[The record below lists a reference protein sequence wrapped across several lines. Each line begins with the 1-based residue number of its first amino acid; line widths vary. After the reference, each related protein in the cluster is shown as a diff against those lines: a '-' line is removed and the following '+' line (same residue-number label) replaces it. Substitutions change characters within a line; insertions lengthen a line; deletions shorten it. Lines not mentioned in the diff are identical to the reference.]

1 MCRALI
7 TASIVVL
14 VLLCLFPSSGSAQY
28 RFDNWT
34 TDDGLPQN
42 TVSAILQTRDGYLW
56 LATAGG
62 LVRFDGLRFTVFDKS
77 NTKGLTSVRFS
88 ALFEDADGSLWIGT
102 EDGGL
107 TRYHNGTFAT
117 YTTQQGLPHNR
128 VWGIWGDEAG
138 GLLILTTSGLVRWQH
153 EQFLPYVSRSGAS
166 ITPECYR
173 VQSGAFWCVD
183 ATGLH
188 RIKDDNVRTY
198 RIRDGVS
205 SLAVSAVY
213 EDRESNVWIA
223 TSNAGL
229 NRLQHDKFTSYTTKD
244 GVPKE
249 PKGSRS
255 EKLYQNRERW
265 R

>member
-14 VLLCLFPSSGSAQY
+14 VPLCLFPSSGSAQY

-62 LVRFDGLRFTVFDKS
+62 LVRFDGLRFTVFDKG

-88 ALFEDADGSLWIGT
+88 ALFEDAEGNLWIGT

-107 TRYHNGTFAT
+107 TRYRHGTFTT
-117 YTTQQGLPHNR
+117 YTTQHGLPGNR
-128 VWGIWGDEAG
+128 IWAIWDNGDGGI
-138 GLLILTTSGLVRWQH
+138 LICTTTGLVRWRG
-153 EQFLPYVSRSGAS
+153 EQFLPYTARPGAWITRS
-166 ITPECYR
+166 CFR

-183 ATGLH
+183 TAGLH
-188 RIKDDNVRTY
+188 EIKDDSRLTY
-198 RIRDGVS
+198 TIRDGLS
-205 SLAVSAVY
+205 SLAVSALY
-213 EDRESNVWIA
+213 EDREGSVW
-223 TSNAGL
+223 
-229 NRLQHDKFTSYTTKD
+229 
-244 GVPKE
+244 
-249 PKGSRS
+249 
-255 EKLYQNRERW
+255 
-265 R
+265 